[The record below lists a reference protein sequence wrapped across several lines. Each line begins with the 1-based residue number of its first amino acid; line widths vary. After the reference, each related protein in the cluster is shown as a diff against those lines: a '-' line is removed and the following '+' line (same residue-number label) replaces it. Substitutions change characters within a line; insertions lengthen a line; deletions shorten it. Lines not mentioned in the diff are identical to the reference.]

1 MTHDDATQRAAEL
14 HQLLGAFILG
24 GLEPEEHHAFT
35 RHLRTCPGCQQE
47 AAQFSGL
54 PALLDLAAPA
64 VSDLDLVAA
73 GAPLTD
79 PVVSVPVPH
88 LLLERVR
95 ARRRAQR
102 WRVAVAAVVLALAA
116 GGLGASIGPVLAR
129 VHAAPTSRV
138 VAVPAASGSASVQID
153 LVTRAWGTQL
163 DIAGSGLPTSGV
175 LYLWVTNRAGYSYSV
190 ASWRGIPSGRTTL
203 SAACWMAL
211 ADIRAV
217 DVRTA
222 DGATLAAAAI

>member
-1 MTHDDATQRAAEL
+1 VTHDDATQRAAEL

-24 GLEPEEHHAFT
+24 GLEPEEHRDFT
-35 RHLRTCPGCQQE
+35 RHLRTCPACQQE

-54 PALLDLAAPA
+54 PALLDLAEPA
-64 VSDLDLVAA
+64 VSDLDLVATA
-73 GAPLTD
+73 ATTE
-79 PVVSVPVPH
+79 PVASVPVPH
-88 LLLERVR
+88 LLLEAVR
-95 ARRRAQR
+95 ARRRARR

-129 VHAAPTSRV
+129 VQAAPTSRV
-138 VAVPAASGSASVQID
+138 VAVPAGSGSASVQID

-163 DIAGSGLPTSGV
+163 DVAGSGLPTSGV

-203 SAACWMAL
+203 SAACWMAA

-222 DGATLAAAAI
+222 DGATLAAAAT